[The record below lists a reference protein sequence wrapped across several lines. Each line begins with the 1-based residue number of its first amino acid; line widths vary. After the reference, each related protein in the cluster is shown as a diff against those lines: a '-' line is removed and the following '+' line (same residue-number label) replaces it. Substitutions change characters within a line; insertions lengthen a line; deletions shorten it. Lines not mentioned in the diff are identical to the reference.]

1 MTRILGAVLAGGQSR
16 RFGSDKAL
24 ALWRGKSLLDWA
36 IDALRPH
43 VETVIPCGRAGGLAD
58 RPSGGLGPLAG
69 LNAALHHGRALG
81 YDAVLSLACDT
92 PFVDAA
98 LLATLRRSPGAA
110 YVTSTPVIGIWPC
123 ATADLLDEQIAGDD
137 RSVKAWTRRIGAVPI
152 ASPAPI
158 PNVNE
163 PIDLTRLSLFLR
175 TCEPLAGES

>member
-1 MTRILGAVLAGGQSR
+1 MTRIIGAVLAGGQSR

-43 VETVIPCGRAGGLAD
+43 VETVILCGRAGGLSD

-69 LNAALHHGRALG
+69 LNAALHHGRGLG

-92 PFVDAA
+92 PLVDAA
-98 LLATLRRSPGAA
+98 LLATLSRSQAAA
-110 YVTSTPVIGIWPC
+110 YVASTPVIGIWPC
-123 ATADLLDEQIAGDD
+123 AVAGLLDDQISGDD
-137 RSVKAWTRRIGAVPI
+137 RSMKAWTRRIGATPI
-152 ASPAPI
+152 VSPVLI

-163 PIDLTRLSLFLR
+163 PADLKRLSAFSP
-175 TCEPLAGES
+175 TI